1 MNAFY
6 ISVSLPPLSTTLSL
20 ESLPVSQALMI
31 KTVFLCILHLGPCGR
46 WLHYSYFKN
55 LPWSYQALEWSII
68 FYTRFWPHA
77 FIHKANCRS
86 IKTNFLGP
94 LLSSNMIT
102 LALIQQYRYDI
113 LQINSSHFHQ
123 SLKICYDGY
132 IQTYQS
138 LFRKCN
144 FMEKYKIIGL

>member
-1 MNAFY
+1 
-6 ISVSLPPLSTTLSL
+6 
-20 ESLPVSQALMI
+20 MI
-31 KTVFLCILHLGPCGR
+31 KTIFAFILCSGSCGR

-55 LPWSYQALEWSII
+55 LPFSDHALMTFHSCSGPMLLFTKPGIKSIE
-68 FYTRFWPHA
+68 
-77 FIHKANCRS
+77 
-86 IKTNFLGP
+86 TNFPGP

-102 LALIQQYRYDI
+102 LALIQQCRYDI

-144 FMEKYKIIGL
+144 FMEKYGIIGL